1 MPVFVRYLLGLGP
14 SNPIATRLVQNGSRR
29 VKHMYIR
36 ATYLGALIIVLL
48 WSLLLGTRSGSLSYQ
63 ELAAAGSQSF
73 QYIAY
78 LQITLI
84 CVLAPV
90 FMGGAIR
97 QEANPKSWDVLLTTP
112 LTAGQVV
119 LGNLFGR
126 MTFVFGLLLCSLP
139 LFALTQYFGGV
150 PGTAIFAS
158 YVIAACAALLVGS
171 VAIGLAVSRLAGK
184 RAFFAF
190 YVAIISYLAVTIAID
205 AWLRNAGSGA
215 GPNGDGVT
223 LMTSLNP
230 FLALTALLNPTTY
243 PRVAE
248 GSSSGL
254 TRWMLETPVTT
265 WCVGSSIISLLFM
278 AASTITVRL
287 GGLAHLGEGEDGIP
301 LWKKW
306 LGRKSA
312 SQANLESGGDGT
324 SHRAPRT
331 VWHNPIAW
339 REAASRNSSPAKIVA
354 RWIFVAIGLAFGIV
368 LIYFYHS
375 GSMSHN
381 EFQFAISATV
391 WGELLV
397 IALVAINT
405 AATAISKER
414 EEGHLDL
421 LLTTPITASAYTWG
435 KLRGLVAYLVPLLLV
450 PLGTLLFAGAYVL
463 SGGIGR
469 SGGVTVTV
477 APFGGGTT
485 QTVPVLLPESGLL
498 APLVVVP
505 FMAFCVMVGLH
516 WSLKSKGTLA
526 STVWTVGIVGAVSGI
541 LGLCSWQALTGIKV
555 LGPLMAGLSPASYV
569 FALTTPNGAMA
580 DTITDQ
586 GPGAARMALAIGALV
601 GAGVFAALCYGLH
614 SNMVRTFDVTVRKL
628 AGQG

>member
-14 SNPIATRLVQNGSRR
+14 GNPIAARLVQNGSRR
-29 VKHMYIR
+29 VKHMYMR
-36 ATYLGALIIVLL
+36 AAYLGALIIVLL
-48 WSLLLGTRSGSLSYQ
+48 WSLLLGTRAGTLSYQ
-63 ELAAAGSQSF
+63 ELAAAGAQSF

-112 LTAGQVV
+112 MTAGQVV

-126 MTFVFGLLLCSLP
+126 LTFVFGLLFCSLP

-158 YVIAACAALLVGS
+158 YLIAGAAALLVGS
-171 VAIGLAVSRLAGK
+171 IAIGLAVSRLAGK
-184 RAFFAF
+184 RAFFVF
-190 YVAIISYLAVTIAID
+190 YVAIVSYLAVTIAID
-205 AWLRNAGSGA
+205 AALRRAGNGV

-243 PRVAE
+243 PRATEGTYSGVA
-248 GSSSGL
+248 
-254 TRWMLETPVTT
+254 RWMLETPVTA
-265 WCVGSSIISLLFM
+265 WCLGSTIISLLFM
-278 AASTITVRL
+278 LASIITVRL
-287 GGLAHLGEGEDGIP
+287 GGLTHLGEGEDGIP
-301 LWKKW
+301 IWKK
-306 LGRKSA
+306 LFGRKTLG
-312 SQANLESGGDGT
+312 QAEGDGT
-324 SHRAPRT
+324 THRAPRT

-339 REAASRNSSPAKIVA
+339 REAASRNSSPAKIIA
-354 RWIFVAIGLAFGIV
+354 RWIFVALGLGFGIGLIW
-368 LIYFYHS
+368 FYHT
-375 GSMSHN
+375 GQMSSST
-381 EFQFAISATV
+381 FQFALSATI

-421 LLTTPITASAYTWG
+421 LLTTPITASAYIWG
-435 KLRGLVAYLVPLLLV
+435 KLRGLVAYLVPLLIV
-450 PLGTLLFAGAYVL
+450 PLGTLLLSGAYVL

-469 SGGVTVTV
+469 AGGVT
-477 APFGGGTT
+477 A
-485 QTVPVLLPESGLL
+485 TVPAFPGSAPVTTPVILPEAGLL
-498 APLVVVP
+498 APLVVIP

-526 STVWTVGIVGAVSGI
+526 STVWTVGVVGAISGI
-541 LGLCSWQALTGIKV
+541 VGLCSWQALTGIKV
-555 LGPLMAGLSPASYV
+555 IGPIMAGLSPAAYV
-569 FALTTPNGAMA
+569 FALTTPNDSMA
-580 DTITDQ
+580 DTIGRSGQ
-586 GPGAARMALAIGALV
+586 GAARMALAIGGVV

-614 SNMVRTFDVTVRKL
+614 NNMVRTFDVTVRKL

>member
-1 MPVFVRYLLGLGP
+1 MPVFLRYLLRLGP
-14 SNPIATRLVQNGSRR
+14 SNPIAVRLVQNGSRR
-29 VKHMYIR
+29 TKHMYIR
-36 ATYLGALIIVLL
+36 AAYLGALIIVLL
-48 WSLLLGTRSGSLSYQ
+48 WSLLLGTQGGNLSYQ
-63 ELAAAGSQSF
+63 DLAAAGAQSF
-73 QYIAY
+73 TYIAY

-126 MTFVFGLLLCSLP
+126 LLFVFGLLFCSMP

-150 PGTAIFAS
+150 PGRAIMAS
-158 YVIAACAALLVGS
+158 YLVAGAAALLVGS
-171 VAIGLAVSRLAGK
+171 IAIGLAVSRLAGK

-190 YVAIISYLAVTIAID
+190 YVAVVSYLAVTIALD
-205 AWLRNAGSGA
+205 AALRNAGRGA
-215 GPNGDGVT
+215 GPSGDGVT
-223 LMTSLNP
+223 VMTALNP
-230 FLALTALLNPTTY
+230 FLALTALLNPSTY
-243 PRVAE
+243 PRAAE
-248 GSSSGL
+248 GTHVGL
-254 TRWMLETPVTT
+254 TKWLLETPVTT
-265 WCVGSSIISLLFM
+265 WCVGSAIVSVLFM

-301 LWKKW
+301 IWKKLFGRRVIGQQG
-306 LGRKSA
+306 LGDEA
-312 SQANLESGGDGT
+312 GI
-324 SHRAPRT
+324 HRAPRT

-339 REAASRNSSPAKIVA
+339 REAASRNSSTGKIIA
-354 RWIFVAIGLAFGIV
+354 RWVFVTLGLAFGIA
-368 LIYFYHS
+368 LIYFYHV
-375 GSMSHN
+375 GNFAHRD
-381 EFQFAISATV
+381 FQFAISATV

-421 LLTTPITASAYTWG
+421 MLTTPITASAYVWG
-435 KLRGLVAYLVPLLLV
+435 KLRGLVAYLIPLLLV
-450 PLGTLLFAGAYVL
+450 PMGTLLLAGAYVL

-469 SGGVTVTV
+469 TGGVMMPAQSLSGG
-477 APFGGGTT
+477 APV
-485 QTVPVLLPESGLL
+485 QVPVILPEGGLI
-498 APLVVVP
+498 APLAVVP

-526 STVWTVGIVGAVSGI
+526 STTWTVGVVGAIAGI
-541 LGLCSWQALTGIKV
+541 VGLCSWQALTSLNFI
-555 LGPLMAGLSPASYV
+555 GPTLSGLSPAAYV
-569 FALTTPNGAMA
+569 FALTAPDNAMA
-580 DTITDQ
+580 GTITDMSL
-586 GPGAARMALAIGALV
+586 ASARVALV
-601 GAGVFAALCYGLH
+601 LGGLLSTIVFAALCYGLH